1 MSPVLGDV
9 KGAECPNCQTE
20 LELGESFW
28 EGQEVDCDCGAMLS
42 IDSVKAVYT
51 VKLSLLELP
60 AKDQADA

>member
-9 KGAECPNCQTE
+9 KGAECPSCQTE

-28 EGQEVDCDCGAMLS
+28 EGQEVDCECGAVLH

-60 AKDQADA
+60 AKGTDDE